1 MAVTDWIDALSDLM
15 GTIDDGRG
23 GKVKSYRVYQPLTK
37 NTEFPESISA
47 FPCALSY
54 ATKIKVLD
62 YSASASVVIWSGV
75 SEFHIT
81 SSAAKGGYAE
91 VMKYYDR
98 IIVACASSI
107 QLGGLVSYFTITREE
122 GLTAGILTYGSEAP
136 HLGIIVNWEVK
147 ENPTFIVEN

>member
-23 GKVKSYRVYQPLTK
+23 GKVKSYRVYAPLTK

-54 ATKIKVLD
+54 VVKIRRLE
-62 YSASASVVIWSGV
+62 YSASAAVVIWSGV
-75 SEFHIT
+75 SEFHIMSNT
-81 SSAAKGGYAE
+81 AKSGYPE
-91 VMKYYDR
+91 LMRYYDR
-98 IIVACASSI
+98 IIKACASDI
-107 QLGGLVSYFTITREE
+107 QLSGLVSYFTINQDD
-122 GLTAGILTYGSEAP
+122 GLVAGELTYGSNAP

-147 ENPTFIVEN
+147 ENPTISVS